1 MPTRAR
7 AYLPDLM
14 LAAGEVHREAALSVV
29 DGRVA
34 AVGEPEI
41 DCQWIRLPGKAI
53 LPGLVS
59 AHSHAFQRAIRGRTE
74 VRTSGRSDF
83 WSWREAMYRA
93 AAALDP
99 EDVQVVARMAFHE
112 MARAGIT
119 AVGEFHYLQRDPN
132 GRAYDDADLLAKVV
146 MRAAREVGLRVVLL
160 RAAYARGGA
169 GAGPSPVQRRFV
181 DGSPDAVLESLERL
195 ESFVGGD
202 PAAGVGIAPHSVR
215 ACPAEWIRLLAAEA
229 RYRGWPLHVHVAEQ
243 PAEVEQ
249 CRAEHGV
256 SPVALLDRLEA
267 LHAGTTAVHAIH
279 LAPEDV
285 EHLGRARA
293 TVCACPTTERSLGDG
308 IVPAADLLAAG
319 CGLAIGTDSNVQID
333 PLEDARQLELN
344 LRLVRLAR
352 AVIPV
357 EGAVEEDA
365 PPLDGLARRLYA
377 AASAGGMAALGLE
390 GGTLAPGEPADFVVV
405 DLDDPSLAG
414 ASSEDLVATTVFSG
428 SRGAV
433 RDVFV
438 GGEPIVAAGEAAPGR
453 PEGDEVAADFR
464 ATMRKLWG
472 PW

>member
-7 AYLPDLM
+7 AYLPDLL
-14 LAAGEVHREAALSVV
+14 LAAGEVHRGAALSIV
-29 DGRVA
+29 DGRVV
-34 AVGEPEI
+34 AVGEPEV

-74 VRTSGRSDF
+74 VRAPGRNDF
-83 WSWREAMYRA
+83 WSWREAMYRT

-132 GRAYDDADLLAKVV
+132 GRAYEDADLLAKGV
-146 MRAAREVGLRVVLL
+146 MRAAREVGLRIVLL

-169 GAGPSPVQRRFV
+169 GAEPSPVQRRFV
-181 DGSPDAVLESLERL
+181 DGSPDAVIESVERL
-195 ESFVGGD
+195 ETFVGGD
-202 PAAGVGIAPHSVR
+202 PAAGVGVAPHSVR
-215 ACPAEWIRLLAAEA
+215 ACPADWIRLLAAEA

-256 SPVALLDRLEA
+256 TPVALLDRLEA

-279 LAPEDV
+279 LVPEDV
-285 EHLGRARA
+285 TRLGQARA
-293 TVCACPTTERSLGDG
+293 SVCACPTTERSLGDG
-308 IVPAADLLAAG
+308 VVPAADLLAAG
-319 CGLAIGTDSNVQID
+319 CGLALGSDSNVQID

-344 LRLVRLAR
+344 LRLGRLAR

-357 EGAVEEDA
+357 DGDGGEAPALDA
-365 PPLDGLARRLYA
+365 LARRLYQ
-377 AASAGGMAALGLE
+377 AASAGGMSALALE
-390 GGTLAPGEPADFVVV
+390 GGTLAPGEPADFAVL

-414 ASSEDLVATTVFSG
+414 ASAADLVAVAVFSG

-438 GGEPIVAAGEAAPGR
+438 AGEPIVAAGQAAAGR
-453 PEGDEVAADFR
+453 PDGEEVAAEFR
-464 ATMRKLWG
+464 TTMRKLWG
-472 PW
+472 G